1 MPAPG
6 TASQKNRPLRV
17 ALCGFVRAMFAQL
30 GDMQDVAF
38 RPRIRALRVAASKR
52 IDMQALRRIGSPVAF
67 VLLWQLGSM
76 TGWIPASKLAA
87 PSAILAAF
95 WTLAASGDL
104 LRHLTVSLTR
114 VSVGLI
120 IGVAIGVQFALVV
133 GLSRLGDD
141 VVDPM
146 MQMLRTLP
154 YLGMTP
160 LLILWFG
167 IGELPKIALV
177 AFASA
182 FPVYLTLLGGIRSV
196 DPKLIEAARIFGL
209 RRWETIRHVILP
221 GSLAPALVGL
231 RYSLGAAWLSLVVSE
246 QINAD
251 RGIGYL
257 IMDARDFLRTD
268 IIIVGLL
275 VYAILGLTTDAL
287 VRVVERHALAWR
299 PAILRSSP

>member
-1 MPAPG
+1 MQDAVTRAQLP
-6 TASQKNRPLRV
+6 PLR
-17 ALCGFVRAMFAQL
+17 LTPPKTFGL
-30 GDMQDVAF
+30 GLF
-38 RPRIRALRVAASKR
+38 GRVASPL
-52 IDMQALRRIGSPVAF
+52 ALIA
-67 VLLWQLGSM
+67 LWQLGSM
-76 TGWIPASKLAA
+76 AGWIPATKLAA
-87 PSAILAAF
+87 PSAILSAF
-95 WTLAASGDL
+95 WSLSVSGDL

-114 VSVGLI
+114 VSVGLVL
-120 IGVAIGVQFALVV
+120 GVAIGVQLAFVV
-133 GLSRLGDD
+133 GLSRLGDNA
-141 VVDPM
+141 VDPL

-177 AFASA
+177 AFASV
-182 FPVYLTLLGGIRSV
+182 FPVYMTLLGGIRSV

-209 RRWETIRHVILP
+209 RRWEIIRHVILP
-221 GSLAPALVGL
+221 GALAPALVGL

-268 IIIVGLL
+268 VIVVGLMI
-275 VYAILGLTTDAL
+275 YALLGLATDAV
-287 VRVVERHALAWR
+287 VRAIERRALAWR
-299 PAILRSSP
+299 PAIVRTNP

>member
-1 MPAPG
+1 
-6 TASQKNRPLRV
+6 
-17 ALCGFVRAMFAQL
+17 
-30 GDMQDVAF
+30 MQDVAS
-38 RPRIRALRVAASKR
+38 RPRLRSLHFVAPERVDARALRR
-52 IDMQALRRIGSPVAF
+52 FGSPVAF

-76 TGWIPASKLAA
+76 TGWIPATKLAA
-87 PSAILAAF
+87 PSAIVAAF
-95 WTLAASGDL
+95 WTLTISGEL
-104 LRHLTVSLTR
+104 LRHLAVSLTR
-114 VSVGLI
+114 VTAGLALGVS
-120 IGVAIGVQFALVV
+120 IGVLLALIV
-133 GLSRLGDD
+133 GLSRVGDD
-141 VVDPM
+141 AVDPP

-177 AFASA
+177 AFASV
-182 FPVYLTLLGGIRSV
+182 FPVYMTLLGGIRAV

-209 RRWETIRHVILP
+209 GRWETIRQVILP

-268 IIIVGLL
+268 IIVVGLL
-275 VYAILGLTTDAL
+275 IYAILGLATDAI
-287 VRVVERHALAWR
+287 VRAVERRALAWR
-299 PAILRSSP
+299 PPVIRTAP

>member
-1 MPAPG
+1 M
-6 TASQKNRPLRV
+6 S
-17 ALCGFVRAMFAQL
+17 
-30 GDMQDVAF
+30 
-38 RPRIRALRVAASKR
+38 
-52 IDMQALRRIGSPVAF
+52 
-67 VLLWQLGSM
+67 
-76 TGWIPASKLAA
+76 GWIPSSKLAA

-95 WTLAASGDL
+95 WSLTISGDL

-114 VSVGLI
+114 VSVGLVV
-120 IGVAIGVQFALVV
+120 GVAIGVQLALIV
-133 GLSRLGDD
+133 GLSRIGDD
-141 VVDPM
+141 AVDPL

-182 FPVYLTLLGGIRSV
+182 FPVYMTLLGGIRAV
-196 DPKLIEAARIFGL
+196 DPKLIEAARVFGL
-209 RRWETIRHVILP
+209 HRWEIIRHVILP
-221 GSLAPALVGL
+221 GALAPALVGL
-231 RYSLGAAWLSLVVSE
+231 RYSLGAAWLSLVVGE

-275 VYAILGLTTDAL
+275 IYALLGLATDAII
-287 VRVVERHALAWR
+287 RTVERRALAWR
-299 PAILRSSP
+299 PAMLGTNP